1 MSLTRQQRR
10 QRRRTRL
17 TLLASALVVAV
28 AGVAALYHVQKNRQ
42 HVPVLDTAPR
52 DAAVAMVERG
62 EYKDALTAFEP
73 YLNTG
78 QTTPAVLVAWA
89 EARLNVPLPDGAQVG
104 QAVGALRSV
113 LRENPHHTA
122 ASLRLLEVLSRY
134 PAGVENEIIN
144 LADRV
149 LEGDPEN
156 ADARRA
162 RALGLASHKRYG
174 DAARTLDAYL
184 VQRPGDLQMQRLML
198 DMMRG
203 EKQPDTAVLARARRV
218 RETAEDP
225 GMGDLVLAHADLIA
239 GDRTAA
245 RTLLKTAAQRTP
257 SNARLAMQTVQMLDA
272 AGVHVAVL
280 PYLERCVSTPEA
292 ADELTRSPE
301 LVTELVLRRFES
313 GRVEDAL
320 ELLAGGHAVESL
332 YVGCVEAIALHTAGR
347 RAEAA
352 QRIRDLNAHA
362 TNRYR
367 AAGAVLAA
375 ALPEDGASADAQAV
389 ADAARGLDE
398 HAVRI
403 AYLDAIVADAFQRR
417 GQTAEAEAAYLAA
430 LQQRPAWA
438 GPCLGLA
445 GLYLSTGDEA
455 RAYRYAVAAGE
466 REGRSLRVAV
476 MTARAAGARVDQL
489 TPTQLA
495 ELAELIEGVQR
506 ARPGEPATAVLR
518 VDVLARQGRTDEAA
532 AAARAAARLDPP
544 LSEDALLRLG
554 VVARAHQLDA
564 QDELEAAYLDRFGQT
579 PRIAMTRAAEA
590 AAGGD
595 PDQAVAAFDTAVPD
609 DAGPEWRVN
618 RALLYERVGH
628 PDTLARWAEAADSAP
643 GNTRVQTR
651 VLTSPAVWT
660 DRALADR
667 TIERLQAAD
676 PDGVAWRTER
686 SRYLLTDPSL
696 GDNPTA
702 TAQEVERLLSEAAD
716 GGAATLNVLV
726 MQATARRLQG
736 DPRGAAQLLEK
747 AVLQNPD
754 DPGLQLELAQTLGA
768 AGDRD
773 RALDAT
779 RRVARRDDL
788 SAASRRSAAR
798 LLGELGD
805 RTAAAAGLDALR
817 AAGQATPAD
826 LLALARLYRDQQRPD
841 AAAALVPDLLAGLD
855 TQDVGS
861 AEARADAVVFAADV
875 YAAAGRPDDASAA
888 LDRLDGLGLTQSRRL
903 TLRAAHAAS
912 RGRLEEAAEGF
923 AAATRSDPSNPAGW
937 RNLVEFRLRSGQ
949 RSAALDAARAAAD
962 AGAATPGVE
971 ALRAHSALIDRL
983 PDDPDLVPLY
993 STLVNLTD
1001 ARGAAVAAL
1010 LVLDRYRDGPPE
1022 GRADALVKLAD
1033 EHPRV
1038 EALEVLAVN
1047 AQRRAGRTDDAL
1059 RRATAAA
1066 DRFPRSADLAQ
1077 ALAEGHAR
1085 RRNWSQTLIATDAWR
1100 ARVPGGSLAADT
1112 LAAQA
1117 HRQLDRPDRAI
1128 GVLAPYRERIL
1139 DRPESTPVL
1148 TRQYAILLAMAG
1160 RTQEAR
1166 SLLEPLLSSD
1176 TSGTYWRMTWLDVA
1190 TQGVRDTRDAGA
1202 WLQQVEGVLDES
1214 QLVER
1219 SAIAQAWW
1227 ALGRRD
1233 KHPPYLERARTRL
1246 DALAADPDANA
1257 DVWFFLGTI
1266 AEHDGQPA
1274 VAAERYRRSLELS
1287 PEAENVRNNLAM
1299 VLANDPEADSEQL
1312 EQAIALATAVVQAR
1326 PDEPNFL
1333 DTKAAVLL
1341 TAGRHVDALEAIR
1354 QAIELDP
1361 GNPDWRR
1368 REDQILASQADG

>member
-17 TLLASALVVAV
+17 TLLASALLVAV

-42 HVPVLDTAPR
+42 QGPVLDVAPR
-52 DAAVAMVERG
+52 DAAITMVERG
-62 EYKDALTAFEP
+62 EYDQALTAFKP
-73 YLNTG
+73 YLDAG
-78 QTTPAVLVAWA
+78 QTSPAALVAWA
-89 EARLNVPLPDGAQVG
+89 EARLNVPLPDGDQVG
-104 QAVGALRSV
+104 QAVGALRAV
-113 LRENPHHTA
+113 LREDPHHTA
-122 ASLRLLEVLSRY
+122 AALRLLEVLSRY

-149 LEGDPEN
+149 LERDPEN

-184 VQRPGDLQMQRLML
+184 IQRPGDLQLQRLML

-203 EKQPDTAVLARARRV
+203 EKQPDAAVVARARRV
-218 RETAEDP
+218 RDAAEDP
-225 GMGDLVLAHADLIA
+225 AVGDLVLAHAHLIA
-239 GDRTAA
+239 GDRAAA
-245 RTLLKTAAQRTP
+245 RPLLAAAAEAVP
-257 SNARLAMQTVQMLDA
+257 GDARLVMQTVQMLDA

-280 PYLERCVSTPEA
+280 PYLERCVSAPDAE
-292 ADELTRSPE
+292 DELTRSPE
-301 LVTELVLRRFES
+301 LVTELALRRFES

-320 ELLAGGHAVESL
+320 DLIAGGHAVESL

-352 QRIRDLNAHA
+352 DRIRVLVEHP

-375 ALPEDGASADAQAV
+375 ALPEDGATADAQAV
-389 ADAARGLDE
+389 VDAARGLDE
-398 HAVRI
+398 HAVRV
-403 AYLDAIVADAFQRR
+403 AYLDAIVADAHQRR
-417 GQTAEAEAAYLAA
+417 GQTAEAEAAYRAA
-430 LQQRPAWA
+430 LRQRPAWA

-445 GLYLSTGDEA
+445 GLFLRTGDEA
-455 RAYRYAVAAGE
+455 QAYRFAAAAGE

-476 MTARAAGARVDQL
+476 MTARAAGARVDRL

-495 ELAELIEGVQR
+495 ELAELIDGVQK
-506 ARPGEPATAVLR
+506 AQPGEPATAVLR
-518 VDVLARQGRTDEAA
+518 VDVLARQGRTAEAA
-532 AAARAAARLDPP
+532 EAARAAARLDPP
-544 LSEDALLRLG
+544 LSEDALLTLG
-554 VVARAHQLDA
+554 AAARRHDLDA
-564 QDELEAAYLDRFGQT
+564 VAELEAAYLDRFGQT

-595 PDQAVAAFDTAVPD
+595 PDQAVAAFDAAVPD
-609 DAGPEWRVN
+609 NAGAEWRVN

-628 PDTLARWAEAADSAP
+628 PDTPTRWTEAADSAP
-643 GNTRVQTR
+643 DNARVQAR
-651 VLTSPAVWT
+651 VLTSPAVWA

-667 TIERLQAAD
+667 TIERLKAAD

-686 SRYLLTDPSL
+686 SRYLLTDPTL
-696 GDNPTA
+696 GDDPGA
-702 TAQEVERLLSEAAD
+702 AAREVERLLSGAAD

-736 DPRGAAQLLEK
+736 DPRGAAQLLEE
-747 AVLQNPD
+747 AVLQSPED
-754 DPGLQLELAQTLGA
+754 AGLQLELAQTLGA

-773 RALDAT
+773 RALDTT

-788 SAASRRSAAR
+788 TAATRRSAAR

-805 RTAAAAGLDALR
+805 PNAAAAGLDALR
-817 AAGQATPAD
+817 AAGEATPAD

-841 AAAALVPDLLAGLD
+841 AAAALVPELLDGLD
-855 TQDVGS
+855 SADTGS

-875 YAAAGRPDDASAA
+875 YAAAGRPDDADAT
-888 LDRLDGLGLTQSRRL
+888 LDRLDGLGLTPARRL

-923 AAATRSDPSNPAGW
+923 AAAARSDPANPAGW
-937 RNLVEFRLRSGQ
+937 RNLVEFRLRAGQ

-971 ALRAHSALIDRL
+971 ALRAQSDLIERL
-983 PDDPDLVPLY
+983 PDDPGLVPLY
-993 STLVNLTD
+993 STLVNLAD
-1001 ARGAAVAAL
+1001 ARAAAIGAL
-1010 LVLDRYRDGPPE
+1010 QLLDRYRAGPADE
-1022 GRADALVKLAD
+1022 RADALVQLAD

-1047 AQRRAGRTDDAL
+1047 AQRGAGRADAAL
-1059 RRATAAA
+1059 QRATAAA
-1066 DRFPRSADLAQ
+1066 DRFPQSADLAQ
-1077 ALAEGHAR
+1077 SLAEGHAQ
-1085 RRNWSQTLIATDAWR
+1085 RRNWSQTLIATDTWR

-1117 HRQLDRPDRAI
+1117 HRQLGRADRALE
-1128 GVLAPYRERIL
+1128 VLAPYRDRIL

-1160 RTQEAR
+1160 RSPEAR
-1166 SLLEPLLSSD
+1166 SLLQPLLSSG

-1202 WLQQVEGVLDES
+1202 WLQQVEEVLDES

-1233 KHPPYLERARTRL
+1233 DHPPYLERARTRL

-1266 AEHDGQPA
+1266 AEHDGQPD

-1287 PEAENVRNNLAM
+1287 PRAENVRNNLAM
-1299 VLANDPEADSEQL
+1299 VLANDPEADTRQL
-1312 EQAIALATAVVQAR
+1312 DEAIGLATAVVQAR

-1341 TAGRHVDALEAIR
+1341 IAGRHEEALEAIR

-1368 REDQILASQADG
+1368 REDQILAAQTGG